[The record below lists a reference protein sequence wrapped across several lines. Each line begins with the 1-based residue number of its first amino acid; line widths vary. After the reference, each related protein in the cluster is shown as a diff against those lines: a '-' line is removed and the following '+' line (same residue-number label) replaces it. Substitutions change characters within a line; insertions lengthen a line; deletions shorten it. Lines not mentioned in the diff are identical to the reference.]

1 MSDLKVIAQMQHAV
15 SGYGAEPI
23 LKGVDLELEQGTI
36 TGLLGRNGS
45 GKTTLMRTLVGLIK
59 PSLGEAQI
67 FGESSYI
74 SSSRARR
81 RLGYV
86 SQEAVDLGVL
96 RNVRE
101 VVYAF
106 SQFYP
111 TWDKAQSDKRM
122 QDWGL
127 ASKSQSRLSTGE
139 RQKVSLLLGMGHNP
153 DFLVLDEP
161 VSSLDPAAR
170 RDFMSE
176 LVDQNIVKG
185 QTVLLSSHITSD
197 IERIAS
203 HVAIVRDGEVVLH
216 RELDELREFTKLV
229 TFNAGSAESI
239 SDVEGLF
246 VRFGNQAWIH
256 CESDTLLRN
265 EVARSGFSLEEFF
278 LAMTDQAAALPPK
291 VKK

>member
-1 MSDLKVIAQMQHAV
+1 MSDLNLIAQMRHVV
-15 SGYGAEPI
+15 SGYGAEAV
-23 LKGVDLELEQGTI
+23 LKGVDLKLEQGTI
-36 TGLLGRNGS
+36 TGLLGRNGA
-45 GKTTLMRTLVGLIK
+45 GKTTLIRTLVGLIE
-59 PSLGEAQI
+59 PNFGEAHI
-67 FGESSYI
+67 FGEPSYTSSKQ
-74 SSSRARR
+74 ARE

-86 SQEAVDLGVL
+86 SQDAVELGAL
-96 RNVRE
+96 RSVRE
-101 VVYAF
+101 VVYTF

-111 TWDKAQSDKRM
+111 AWDKEKSDKRM

-127 ASKSQSRLSTGE
+127 ESKTQSSLSTGE
-139 RQKVSLLLGMGHNP
+139 RQKISLLLGMGHNP

-176 LVDQNIVKG
+176 LVDQNIVQA

-229 TFNAGSAESI
+229 TFDAGSADSTSE
-239 SDVEGLF
+239 VEGLF

-256 CESDTLLRN
+256 CESDTRLPN

-278 LAMTDQAAALPPK
+278 LAMTDQAATLPSK